1 MSSDLSAR
9 IEAMFRL
16 DRLWAWGFVVA
27 LWLAVGFVFFSIFPL
42 VGNGNVRIAM
52 IASAIAL
59 LLFNT
64 ASIAAMVRHY
74 GHDKDFIYGLDIRHL
89 DESRRAVKL
98 VAQQPAE

>member
-42 VGNGNVRIAM
+42 VENGNVRIAM
-52 IASAIAL
+52 IASASAL

-89 DESRRAVKL
+89 DESRHAAQL